1 MNDKSPTPEIFEPA
15 TAGWDIV
22 DRMGFGHHVG
32 PLWRKGDGCFGFAVA
47 EKHINFNNVLH
58 GGMLAT
64 LVDQAM
70 GITALRATGS
80 KKHATIELSVQ
91 FVGAIRLGEF
101 VEANCEVVRL
111 TRSIIFMRS
120 KVTVGT
126 RTVGTAS
133 GVWKIADEK

>member
-1 MNDKSPTPEIFEPA
+1 MNDKSPTPEIFDPA
-15 TAGWDIV
+15 AAGWDVV

-32 PLWRKGDGCFGFAVA
+32 PLWRQGDGRFGFVVA

-70 GITALRATGS
+70 GMTALRATGG

-120 KVTVGT
+120 TMVVGT
-126 RTVGTAS
+126 RVIGTAT
-133 GVWKIADEK
+133 GIWKITGEG